1 MEINKVQTLEICRV
15 AWKAGEIILD
25 IYSKKFKIFRKKD
38 LSPVTIADLESEKII
53 IKGLNKIF
61 KKPIIVSEET
71 NYKNID
77 NIKNFWLIDPLD
89 GTKEFIKKNG
99 EFTVNI
105 AFIHKKK
112 PILGIIYAPVLKKTY
127 AAINK
132 SAYKVINK
140 KRFKKIILK
149 KSLKKIMTISRSHS
163 SKKEELKLIKKY
175 KIKKVLYVGSALK
188 FCYVAEGRA
197 HIYPRSG
204 ITYEWDT
211 AAGHAIING
220 VGGIVETS
228 KGNELKYGKKNFK
241 NTNFIAKI
249 F

>member
-1 MEINKVQTLEICRV
+1 MQLNKSQILKICKL
-15 AWKAGEIILD
+15 AWIAGEKILD
-25 IYSKKFKIFRKKD
+25 IYSKEFQIFKKKD
-38 LSPVTIADLESEKII
+38 MSPVTLADLESEKII

-71 NYKNID
+71 NNKNID
-77 NIKNFWLIDPLD
+77 KIKNFWLVDPLD
-89 GTKEFIKKNG
+89 GTKEFIKKND
-99 EFTVNI
+99 EFTINI

-132 SAYKVINK
+132 STYKIINK

-149 KSLKKIMTISRSHS
+149 KNLKKIMIISRSHS

-175 KIKKVLYVGSALK
+175 KIEKVLYVVSALK

-204 ITYEWDT
+204 ITYELDT

-241 NTNFIAKI
+241 NTNFVAKI

>member
-1 MEINKVQTLEICRV
+1 MI
-15 AWKAGEIILD
+15 
-25 IYSKKFKIFRKKD
+25 
-38 LSPVTIADLESEKII
+38 
-53 IKGLNKIF
+53 
-61 KKPIIVSEET
+61 
-71 NYKNID
+71 
-77 NIKNFWLIDPLD
+77 
-89 GTKEFIKKNG
+89 
-99 EFTVNI
+99 
-105 AFIHKKK
+105 
-112 PILGIIYAPVLKKTY
+112 
-127 AAINK
+127 
-132 SAYKVINK
+132 
-140 KRFKKIILK
+140 
-149 KSLKKIMTISRSHS
+149 ISRSHS

-241 NTNFIAKI
+241 NTNFVAKI